1 MNLIHSACPSGVI
14 SLYPRCGTKGIPI
27 SRIVS
32 YPPRLKGEI
41 KMTSGFTLMIT
52 SLSKLPSIPI
62 LAVLPDFKRSFI
74 SLLNKCRVLVIPTT
88 LSQASSLMKLDNCKE
103 VMQMALRTGVSI
115 TV

>member
-1 MNLIHSACPSGVI
+1 
-14 SLYPRCGTKGIPI
+14 
-27 SRIVS
+27 
-32 YPPRLKGEI
+32 
-41 KMTSGFTLMIT
+41 MTSGFTLMIT